1 MTGQTA
7 GEKIA
12 VLGLGY
18 VGLPLALGLA
28 RAGFDTL
35 GFDIDQAHVTAL
47 LSGHDRAGE
56 VSGQSL
62 RETSAHLSADPADLA
77 DCTTYI
83 LGIPTPI
90 TPAKTP
96 DLGPLRAACRMI
108 APHLV
113 PGDLVI
119 LESTVYPGVTEEVCG
134 PLLAEESGLRLYDD
148 IRLGYSP
155 ERVNP
160 GDAAHGLESLIKVIS
175 AQDEATLD
183 RVEAIYAPVIKAG
196 VHRASSIKTAEAA
209 KVIENTQRDINIAL
223 VNEFS
228 LIFSRL
234 GLDTLE
240 VLEVAGTKWNFLPFK
255 PGLVGGHCIGVDP
268 YYLTY
273 RAEQAGYHPEVIL
286 AGRRINDTMGRHV
299 VAELI
304 KLMLARQINPST
316 ARVLVM
322 GFTFKENCTD
332 IRNTRVADILTEL
345 QDYSVTVDLHDP
357 WADAEAIKQ
366 EYGFDVT
373 PAPEAGSYDAI
384 IVAVGHRQFVDMGA
398 PKIRALG
405 RPGAVL
411 FDIKG
416 VFDKTEAD
424 LRL

>member
-35 GFDIDQAHVTAL
+35 GFDTDQAHVTAL
-47 LSGHDRAGE
+47 LGGHDRAGE
-56 VSGQSL
+56 VSGQAL
-62 RETSAHLSADPADLA
+62 QETSAHLSADPAELA

-90 TPAKTP
+90 TSAKTP

-134 PLLAEESGLRLYDD
+134 PLLAEESGLRLYND

-160 GDAAHGLESLIKVIS
+160 GDAAHGLESLVKVIS
-175 AQDEATLD
+175 AQDGATLD

-366 EYGFDVT
+366 EYGFEVT
-373 PAPEAGSYDAI
+373 PAPETGSYDAI

-398 PKIRALG
+398 QKIRALG